1 MRPRRQFTVS
11 LSRVSPPPWAAVS
24 LARGSPPCGAWK
36 FGTGA
41 AAHGGGSWRCFVR
54 YRYLVTHF
62 ELEPAALAVAEVGEG
77 EEKERKKEKRR
88 AWALEGRS
96 VTHEQ

>member
-1 MRPRRQFTVS
+1 MHAQGAREV
-11 LSRVSPPPWAAVS
+11 
-24 LARGSPPCGAWK
+24 LARRRREWDAQAHCGLGPGAWK

-54 YRYLVTHF
+54 YLVTHV

-77 EEKERKKEKRR
+77 EKKERKKGKGR
-88 AWALEGRS
+88 AWTLEGRS
-96 VTHEQ
+96 VTPEQ